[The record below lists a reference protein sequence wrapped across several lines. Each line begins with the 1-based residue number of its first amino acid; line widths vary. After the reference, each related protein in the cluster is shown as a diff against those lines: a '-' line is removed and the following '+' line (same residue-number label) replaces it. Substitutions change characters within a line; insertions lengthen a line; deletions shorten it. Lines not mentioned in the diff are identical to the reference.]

1 MLKAKAKMPA
11 IGRIDGKKALAIAA
25 VIAIVILIALLCI
38 SINMRSHIQNEYT
51 TVKNQIGESLYSNM
65 YMMMQTFDMASVPNA
80 DVQNVVIPQ
89 MKNYFI
95 ASTTLNDLLANTF
108 GQKYTVMSSE
118 QISVIEKAFSAYEKA
133 FESSSST
140 DLAYTDMQSCMEMVR
155 ELLTSRF
162 SEGFLKPLR

>member
-11 IGRIDGKKALAIAA
+11 IGRIEGKKALAIAA
-25 VIAIVILIALLCI
+25 AIAIVILIALLCI
-38 SINMRSHIQNEYT
+38 SINMRSHIQDEYT

-95 ASTTLNDLLANTF
+95 ASTTLNDLLTNTF

-133 FESSSST
+133 FESNSST
-140 DLAYTDMQSCMEMVR
+140 DLAYSDMQSCMEMVR
-155 ELLTSRF
+155 DLLTSRF
-162 SEGFLKPLR
+162 SEGALKPLR

>member
-11 IGRIDGKKALAIAA
+11 IGRIDGKKALTIAA